1 MLVNEVIEVVSDST
15 IFKLVCFIGF
25 ATLSALFSHES
36 AFFIKCSVDGACE
49 SPQSVGLVTADD
61 RMLIVVESLDIELES
76 ESDFLIDTLTSG
88 SAAFIGFG

>member
-1 MLVNEVIEVVSDST
+1 MLVKEVTEVESDST
-15 IFKLVCFIGF
+15 IFKFVCCIGF

-61 RMLIVVESLDIELES
+61 LILIVVESLDIELES
-76 ESDFLIDTLTSG
+76 ESVVPIETFTSG
-88 SAAFIGFG
+88 SAAFMGFG